1 MGRPRNVEQEVEIQ
15 ETLLP
20 QTERFLSRVRALKN
34 QESANQ
40 RRELIIKFIRFNDK
54 EVF

>member
-1 MGRPRNVEQEVEIQ
+1 MGRPRSTEQEVEIQ
-15 ETLLP
+15 ETLLL

-34 QESANQ
+34 QESADQ
-40 RRELIIKFIRFNDK
+40 RRKLMIKFIVFNGK